1 MTVKR
6 AENLGIGADDASHV
20 VMYQG
25 NKTSSTNKPGKG
37 PAPNFGDTISFDVDD
52 DSQPLIVNVNS
63 NGRSILETQ
72 VSFDNIK
79 EPDFP
84 IN

>member
-1 MTVKR
+1 MRANDDRADELGQQNFFGFTHKRR
-6 AENLGIGADDASHV
+6 AE
-20 VMYQG
+20 
-25 NKTSSTNKPGKG
+25 TSKFHKRWMVLRGL
-37 PAPNFGDTISFDVDD
+37 DLYWYRDVDD